1 MPKNKQSKRRTP
13 SSFRIPAPN
22 IKPDQTPGADDKQ
35 RLIRQH
41 FAKYPPKNM
50 PIVIASEEQR
60 DMYMM
65 HLYEKQFYQYIDE
78 LSKKDIFHTL
88 DDIKAM
94 NIIDTSFLVKNKTD
108 PFALPDA
115 ASPVITDAF
124 NWARSHSVKDQFF
137 VVLPCFK
144 EGAIQ
149 LNANRWITFTTE
161 SIDENAREVTIQIN
175 DYTYENRRCCPNT
188 SVKIN
193 TAYNSAD
200 DSLTYQFIEQQTY
213 VDLYTMLSPQELGW
227 SHEQIKLWEN
237 VTLQHAQN
245 QNFLFEHQIS
255 KTTVRQMHDIYAT
268 MVTIANYCLSKDRP
282 VTKRTPHEKQS
293 ASIQTNGSN
302 YTALTRRIRYV
313 GPVRFVSDAV
323 PKNATETTLRKWH
336 VDKWNVRGHMRRYA
350 DGRTIYIRPTVR
362 HRRCLAP
369 TDNAPLPTT
378 IRIKSTKN

>member
-1 MPKNKQSKRRTP
+1 MPKNKQSKRLTP
-13 SSFRIPAPN
+13 SSFRVPAPN
-22 IKPDQTPGADDKQ
+22 IKPDQTPGAGDKQ

-50 PIVIASEEQR
+50 PIVITSEEQR

-65 HLYEKQFYQYIDE
+65 HLYEKQFCQYIDE
-78 LSKKDIFHTL
+78 LSKKGMFHTL

-94 NIIDTSFLVKNKTD
+94 NIIDMSFLVKDKTN
-108 PFALPDA
+108 PFTPPDTI
-115 ASPVITDAF
+115 SPITVDAF
-124 NWARSHSVKDQFF
+124 NWAKSHSVKDQFF
-137 VVLPCFK
+137 FIIPCFK

-149 LNANRWITFTTE
+149 LNANRWITFATE
-161 SIDENAREVTIQIN
+161 SIDENTRELTIQIN
-175 DYTYENRRCCPNT
+175 DYTYENGRCCPNT
-188 SVKIN
+188 GIKSN
-193 TAYNSAD
+193 WSYRDNDNS
-200 DSLTYQFIEQQTY
+200 LIYRFIEQRTY
-213 VDLYTMLSPQELGW
+213 IDLYTLLSPQELNW
-227 SHEQIKLWEN
+227 SYEQIKLWES

-245 QNFLFEHQIS
+245 QDFLFNHQIGKS
-255 KTTVRQMHDIYAT
+255 ITGQMHDVYTT
-268 MVTIANYCLSKDRP
+268 MIITSNYCLSKDRP

-302 YTALTRRIRYV
+302 YTAPTRRIRYV

-323 PKNATETTLRKWH
+323 PKNVTETTLRKWH

-350 DGRTIYIRPTVR
+350 DGRTIYIQPTVR